1 MVVLREVGVFK
12 LNKGDSMANG
22 LFNVTHDE
30 LMNSSNDEGVSLW
43 FDAETKD
50 ELMKLNDS
58 MFVDACNVLMRN

>member
-43 FDAETKD
+43 FDVDTKD